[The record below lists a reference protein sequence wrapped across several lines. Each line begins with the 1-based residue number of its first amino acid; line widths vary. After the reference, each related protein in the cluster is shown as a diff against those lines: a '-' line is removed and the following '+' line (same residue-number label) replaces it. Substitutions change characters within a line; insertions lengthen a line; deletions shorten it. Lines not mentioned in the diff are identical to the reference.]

1 MNKVIIFFVLLLT
14 IATPAIAAEQPPDYC
29 DESWQQ
35 WQQIFVDNPQDDSI
49 ASLYAFRIGL
59 CSMVRSGTID
69 TGRATKLFEQL
80 RDTVIRGKLEAED
93 AGRIE
98 L

>member
-1 MNKVIIFFVLLLT
+1 ML
-14 IATPAIAAEQPPDYC
+14 
-29 DESWQQ
+29 
-35 WQQIFVDNPQDDSI
+35 
-49 ASLYAFRIGL
+49 
-59 CSMVRSGTID
+59 MVRSGMID

-93 AGRIE
+93 VGRVK